1 MAGLLIIALAAK
13 MKPGPTIHREWSEL
27 VECKQCHKKSGKAWS
42 RDYAVKTTDMST
54 MLISFKLLCPG
65 QNYYYANYVL
75 VNFWYISWVMALK
88 YTAII
93 IVTVSHITSVVSDIM
108 QIEGVTIVIKFFYN
122 SLEITDI
129 CKGNSKDS
137 SLYSLIYC
145 LCASIFHDKW

>member
-1 MAGLLIIALAAK
+1 
-13 MKPGPTIHREWSEL
+13 
-27 VECKQCHKKSGKAWS
+27 
-42 RDYAVKTTDMST
+42 
-54 MLISFKLLCPG
+54 
-65 QNYYYANYVL
+65 
-75 VNFWYISWVMALK
+75 MALK

-93 IVTVSHITSVVSDIM
+93 IVTVTHITSVVSDIM

-145 LCASIFHDKW
+145 LCASIFHDK